1 MGWFSDACSSVGSF
15 ISSAV
20 STVGSAIGSIGS
32 ALANSASKL
41 LEIGGSYLNPIAV
54 IIQIVATLIGV
65 LTPDDDVEELG
76 AKAMQPDS
84 KKPEDFDSNA
94 EYIEYL
100 REEVK
105 LDKEKFDKATDIEK
119 AARTAVGSSIVAKGI
134 GEKKGFDIPLETWVS
149 MAKLNLT
156 NKAEEVDKL
165 LETFKDGKLED
176 FSKYVDGKLDIKKE
190 GEIGDDLVDMYKEL
204 EPNASIEEIEDKVM
218 KMDVSGK

>member
-1 MGWFSDACSSVGSF
+1 MGFWSSVGSF
-15 ISSAV
+15 ISS
-20 STVGSAIGSIGS
+20 VGSAIGSAVSSIGS
-32 ALANSASKL
+32 ALVSSATKL
-41 LEIGGSYLNPIAV
+41 LDVAGKYLEPVAT
-54 IIQIVATLIGV
+54 IIQIVAALTGV

-76 AKAMQPDS
+76 AKAMQPES

-94 EYIEYL
+94 EYIDYL

-134 GEKKGFDIPLETWVS
+134 GEKKGFDIPIETWVS

-176 FSKYVDGKLDIKKE
+176 FSKYVDGKLDIQKE